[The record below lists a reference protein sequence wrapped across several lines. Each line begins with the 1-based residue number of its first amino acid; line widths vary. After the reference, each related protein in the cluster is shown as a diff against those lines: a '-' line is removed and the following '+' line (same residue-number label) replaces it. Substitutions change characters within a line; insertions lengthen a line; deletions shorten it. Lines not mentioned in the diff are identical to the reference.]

1 MTKPLEGI
9 LVVALEQVIAG
20 PYCTSRLADTG
31 ARVIK
36 IELPSGDLARG

>member
-20 PYCTSRLADTG
+20 PYCTSRLVDAGT
-31 ARVIK
+31 RVIK
-36 IELPSGDLARG
+36 IELPSGDSARG